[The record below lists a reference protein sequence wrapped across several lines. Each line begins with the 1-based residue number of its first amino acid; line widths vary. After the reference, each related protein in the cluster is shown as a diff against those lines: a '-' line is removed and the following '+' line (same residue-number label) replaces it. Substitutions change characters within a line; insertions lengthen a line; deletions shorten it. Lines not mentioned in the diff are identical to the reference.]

1 MTNLLDELN
10 PQQREAVEQTEGPL
24 LILAGAGSGKTR
36 VITYRIAYLIEVKG
50 VDPPSI
56 LAVTFTNKAADQMKE
71 RVATLL
77 ARREEDASRE
87 SGTGNREE
95 SDGSGEWVVGNR
107 QNDRTWGSTPDS
119 RPPTPAATTGNRQ
132 RSPAISTFHS
142 FCVRALRRDIDRLGY
157 SRDFSIYD
165 DDDQTRLIKAA
176 IEELGLANLSI
187 TPRAALSRISYW
199 KNHGISPEE
208 AYEKAGNPTLER
220 FAVLYDLYS
229 RRLRQANALDFDDL
243 LLKAVDLFYQAPDVC
258 ERYNRRYR
266 YMLVD
271 EYQDT
276 NRIQY
281 QLIRQLTLAHQNL
294 CVVGDEDQSIYGWRG
309 ADIKNILS
317 FEKDYPSA
325 RIIRLE
331 RNYRSTQTILD
342 AATAVVSNNEERK
355 GKELW
360 TDRGAGGLVSLYE
373 AGDAEDEG
381 LYVTLQVA
389 QGLEQDRKG
398 TVAVLYRTNA
408 QSRVFEEALRTRGI
422 SYRLVGGFSFYARAE
437 VKDAMAYARLAAN
450 STDDAALLRIVNT
463 PPRGIGA
470 GTLGTLQESAR
481 AKRLTLWEAIEQEA
495 AEPGARASRPLLSSS
510 AGGSLRSL
518 DGDVAA
524 GSARAGE
531 TPALQGRLPPRA
543 HGAVTVF
550 HRLMRNLAEDRE
562 RLTLPEF
569 FKAILDLSGY
579 RKMLEE
585 ENSPEAADRIENL
598 DELVNAAASA
608 AQRGETLAEFIDHA
622 ALVSDTDQFDERA
635 RVTLMTLHSAKG
647 LEFSTVFLAGL
658 EEGVFPHKLS
668 LDSPSGIEEER
679 RLCYVGM
686 TRAKDQLTLSWAR
699 YRRSFGQEG
708 FEGSRPS
715 RFLRE
720 VPNKLVERVNRGRF
734 APKPQTTW
742 GDAVNSV
749 RGVGRF
755 LEERGRGSA
764 GAGSAMRKG
773 SQGFSFG
780 PAAPR
785 AQGRWRVGSRVRH
798 AKYGFGTVMGCEGE
812 GEDAKVTISFPGYGT
827 KKLIERY
834 AGLEKA

>member
-1 MTNLLDELN
+1 MTNLLEELN

-56 LAVTFTNKAADQMKE
+56 LAVTFTNKAADQMKD

-77 ARREEDASRE
+77 ARRGEDGSREENGSRE
-87 SGTGNREE
+87 SG
-95 SDGSGEWVVGNR
+95 VGNR
-107 QNDRTWGSTPDS
+107 GEDERDRESTPDSPLPTPVFSTPDS
-119 RPPTPAATTGNRQ
+119 RPPTPAAPPHL
-132 RSPAISTFHS
+132 PAISTFHS
-142 FCVRALRRDIDRLGY
+142 FCVRALRRDIDRIGY

-165 DDDQTRLIKAA
+165 DDDQARLIKAG
-176 IEELGLANLSI
+176 IEELGLANLSV
-187 TPRAALSRISYW
+187 TPRASLSRISYW
-199 KNHGISPEE
+199 KNHDISPEE
-208 AYEKAGNPTLER
+208 AYEKAENPNLQR
-220 FAVLYDLYS
+220 FAVLYDLYA
-229 RRLRQANALDFDDL
+229 RRLKKANALDFDDL

-258 ERYNRRYR
+258 ERYNRRFR

-309 ADIKNILS
+309 ADIRNILS

-342 AATAVVSNNEERK
+342 AATSVVSNNEERK

-360 TDRGAGGLVSLYE
+360 TDRGAGRLLSLYE
-373 AGDAEDEG
+373 AGDAEDEAF
-381 LYVTLQVA
+381 YVVLQVA
-389 QGLEQDRKG
+389 QRLEQDRKG
-398 TVAVLYRTNA
+398 SVAVLYRTNA

-495 AEPGARASRPLLSSS
+495 AE
-510 AGGSLRSL
+510 GG
-518 DGDVAA
+518 
-524 GSARAGE
+524 
-531 TPALQGRLPPRA
+531 LPPRA
-543 HGAVTVF
+543 HGAVVGF
-550 HRLMRNLAEDRE
+550 YRLMRKLTEDRE
-562 RLTLPEF
+562 RRTLPEF

-579 RKMLEE
+579 RKVLEA

-598 DELVNAAASA
+598 EELVNAAASA

-647 LEFSTVFLAGL
+647 LEFNTVFLAGL

-668 LDSPSGIEEER
+668 LDSESGIEEER

-686 TRAKDQLTLSWAR
+686 TRAKDHLTLSWAR

-720 VPNKLVERVNRGRF
+720 VPKKLVERVNINQGRS

-742 GDAVNSV
+742 GEAVNSV
-749 RGVGRF
+749 RSVERF
-755 LEERGRGSA
+755 FEERGRGSA
-764 GAGSAMRKG
+764 GAGSGVRKG
-773 SQGFSFG
+773 SQGISFG
-780 PAAPR
+780 PAPAR